1 MARLRRVERLERER
15 WATRLLQWAERG
27 LRFEAETGR
36 ARYFVTAGPYEAIAW
51 CEVKELGGRRRVE
64 LGSHGSVRL
73 ACEACERDAQRRA
86 QERLGVNPAPCSG

>member
-1 MARLRRVERLERER
+1 MARLRRLERMERLEREV

-27 LRFEAETGR
+27 LRLEAETGS
-36 ARYFVTAGPYEAIAW
+36 ARYFVTGGPYEAIAW

-73 ACEACERDAQRRA
+73 ACDACERDAQRRA
-86 QERLGVNPAPCSG
+86 QDRRAARG